1 MKPTDL
7 SVGAVTCLFVWMFRK
22 HCMPYERVI
31 ENKKDDTVQTY
42 KRMELLHDSD
52 TGNWAL
58 GFMITYLGCLG
69 ICLAIMLVP

>member
-1 MKPTDL
+1 
-7 SVGAVTCLFVWMFRK
+7 
-22 HCMPYERVI
+22 MPYERVI